1 MRYSNIKKSVIEQFK
16 AEQYEQ
22 DERAKARARVTNS
35 PITEAHHAHN
45 MGENRA
51 SGNNT
56 SDSGLDAR
64 SAVLATITRM
74 QEEQR
79 NQLAY
84 LEVMAVLDAQWK
96 LMQVNRRF
104 DRSH

>member
-1 MRYSNIKKSVIEQFK
+1 MSRR

-22 DERAKARARVTNS
+22 NERAKAKARITS
-35 PITEAHHAHN
+35 PITKDNHAHN

-51 SGNNT
+51 SSSNT
-56 SDSGLDAR
+56 SDSGFDAR

-84 LEVMAVLDAQWK
+84 LEVLTALNEQWD
-96 LMQVNRRF
+96 LMQVKRRF